1 MMTNCFKIMLFAAL
15 LSFWPSGPAILA
27 DQPYQGALFDAHA
40 HLSKRSQA
48 KRAYA
53 DFKDAGFG
61 KAVLFA
67 EVNQAKDIA
76 QVGKGFFLVFA
87 DPFKRKKVKVDSGGK
102 EVRYQ
107 FSEDRL
113 SKIKKALE
121 KGEVLGFGEIY
132 FQLGWAPF
140 APKGI
145 VTDING
151 DDAKKLLSVAKLFN
165 AIVHIHLDAQHVEI
179 LREILTGNPDVRF
192 VLAHCGFF
200 KPVELGAILDEYPN
214 LYAETSLVFNPY
226 IEQFANLPLEHGKLK
241 ADWKAVLL
249 RHADR
254 LMIGT
259 DYTSSRSDQLPK
271 LATYYRQVLGMLPEA
286 KANKI
291 AHENFSRIFMKH

>member
-1 MMTNCFKIMLFAAL
+1 MMRNYLKISVFTAL
-15 LSFWPSGPAILA
+15 LSFCLGSPPVLA
-27 DQPYQGALFDAHA
+27 GQIYQGDLFDAHA
-40 HLSKRSQA
+40 HLSKRSQP
-48 KRAYA
+48 KNAYA
-53 DFKDAGFG
+53 DFKTAGFG

-67 EVNQAKDIA
+67 EVEHAHEIAK
-76 QVGKGFFLVFA
+76 VGKGFFVVFV
-87 DPFKRKKVKVDSGGK
+87 DPFKRKKVKVRSGGK

-107 FSEDRL
+107 FSEGRL
-113 SKIKKALE
+113 SKSKKALE
-121 KGEVLGFGEIY
+121 KKEVLGFGEIY

-151 DDAKKLLSVAKLFN
+151 DDAKKLLTVAKLFD
-165 AIVHIHLDAQHVEI
+165 ATVHIHLDAEHVNI
-179 LREILTGNPDVRF
+179 LRELLTANPDVRF

-200 KPVELGAILDEYPN
+200 KPAELGALLDEHLN

-226 IEQFANLPLEHGKLK
+226 IEQFANLPLEHGKLRP
-241 ADWKAVLL
+241 DWKALML

-271 LATYYRQVLGMLPEA
+271 LAAYYRQVLGMLPLAE
-286 KANKI
+286 ANKI
-291 AHENFSRIFMKH
+291 AHENFSRVFVTR